1 MKKRK
6 KLTRLDRDR
15 MYVMRRA
22 GHTIQEIVEAVNVT
36 KGTVSKEF
44 KRNRHPDIY
53 VWEKMSG
60 MERASYAQDR
70 AEMRRSR
77 KRSQR
82 TRLKNRLIER
92 HVIEKLTI
100 DELSPEEI
108 ANNISN
114 ELVGYSISA
123 KAIYNYTKFDKTL
136 KKKLPEQGKK
146 RRQRVVRLRNRFK
159 NARSIGQ
166 RELEVQ
172 ERKEFGH
179 WEVDTIVSSHN
190 TWSILTLIERVSRKG
205 FYIRIPNLKADTVRA
220 QIIAF
225 FARLPRHM
233 CKTIT
238 TDNGSEFAEL
248 CNIEHIIGMNVYYCD
263 PYCSW
268 QKGSVEYANRRF
280 RRYCPKGFDFSK
292 ISDEEVK
299 FIELKLDKHPRR
311 CLGWL
316 TSTEVF
322 DNALNNPPQDHLQI
336 AA

>member
-15 MYVMRRA
+15 MYVMQKI
-22 GHTIQEIVEAVNVT
+22 GDGFQEIAEAVNVT

-44 KRNRHPDIY
+44 KRNRHPDKY
-53 VWEKMSG
+53 VWKHMSG
-60 MERASYAQDR
+60 LERAAYAQDR

-77 KRSQR
+77 KRSR
-82 TRLKNRLIER
+82 RSRLKNRLIEK

-100 DELSPEEI
+100 DNLSPEEI
-108 ANNISN
+108 ANSIAQ
-114 ELVGYSISA
+114 ELDGCSISA

-136 KKKLPEQGKK
+136 KKKLPEKGKK
-146 RRQRVVRLRNRFK
+146 RRQRVVRPRNRFQ

-190 TWSILTLIERVSRKG
+190 TWSILTLIERVSRKA

-220 QIIAF
+220 RIIAF
-225 FARLPRHM
+225 FARLPCHM

-280 RRYCPKGFDFSK
+280 RRYCPKGFDFST
-292 ISDEEVK
+292 ISVEEAK

-311 CLGWL
+311 CLNWL

-322 DNALNNPPQDHLQI
+322 DNVLNNPPQDRIQI